1 MNNKWDSFKL
11 DNGKTVSY
19 MRQDNLKW
27 WKSKGYKSEKPLQR
41 LPYYNKFLNN
51 IKSNFID
58 FDIKNYEGMI
68 LGEICGGPF
77 GGIIE
82 HFYPNDTK
90 YQIDIFAD
98 DFEPLGW
105 TKKNGSTTKWIA
117 SPCEKINLP
126 DNHLDVMF
134 AFNSLDHGWDVFESI
149 RECVRVSKHCYISF
163 DTNRH
168 KVPGYPDLNHYQIVD
183 HEKVTKFLD
192 DNYSS
197 DDFDMKRWHWT
208 IDVPGND
215 GLKHSIN
222 VIEFFIGKK

>member
-1 MNNKWDSFKL
+1 MYDDEYL
-11 DNGKTVSY
+11 LPNGKTIGY
-19 MRQDNLKW
+19 MRKDNMDW
-27 WKSKGYKSEKPLQR
+27 WTTKGAQSEKPEKRLQ
-41 LPYYNKFLNN
+41 YYNKFLGN
-51 IKSNFID
+51 IERNVPG
-58 FDIKNYEGMI
+58 FDIDNYKGKI
-68 LGEICGGPF
+68 IGEACGGPF
-77 GGIIE
+77 GGIIDIHYE
-82 HFYPNDTK
+82 EEEK

-98 DFEPLGW
+98 DFETLGW

-197 DDFDMKRWHWT
+197 VDFDMKRWHWT

-215 GLKHSIN
+215 GLKHPIN

>member
-1 MNNKWDSFKL
+1 MNNKWDNFKL

-51 IKSNFID
+51 IKSNFVD

-98 DFEPLGW
+98 DFEKLNW
-105 TKKNGSTTKWIA
+105 LQSDVSKTTWVA
-117 SPCEKINLP
+117 SPCEEIELE
-126 DNHLDVMF
+126 DNKLDILF
-134 AFNSLDHGWDVFESI
+134 GFNSIDHGWDYKSSI
-149 RECVRVSKHCYISF
+149 KECIRVSKECYISF
-163 DTNRH
+163 DTNRY
-168 KVPGYPDLNHYQIVD
+168 KSPQYPDLNHYQIVD
-183 HEKVTKFLD
+183 YDEVASFVDSLK
-192 DNYSS
+192 S
-197 DDFDMKRWHWT
+197 DKIQIKHWFWE
-208 IDVPGND
+208 
-215 GLKHSIN
+215 HSIPGGN
-222 VIEFFIGKK
+222 VKIFEMGVIKK